1 VESSKMNAEAETS
14 GMPRVVRLVRVI
26 ARIAL
31 GGLFVFAGVAKA
43 YDPGEFA
50 TEIQKYNLLP
60 WVPGVALALY
70 LPWLEI
76 LAGLLLA
83 LKIFERGA
91 LIVLTVLLV
100 IFTLALGSAMVRG
113 LDIDCGCFGK
123 AFTSTGTTF
132 PLVRNLVLLILA
144 GFIWR
149 DNK

>member
-1 VESSKMNAEAETS
+1 MESSKMNAEAETS
-14 GMPRVVRLVRVI
+14 GMPRLVRLVRVI

>member
-1 VESSKMNAEAETS
+1 MNAEAETS

>member
-1 VESSKMNAEAETS
+1 MESSKMSAEADS
-14 GMPRVVRLVRVI
+14 GGWPRVVRAVRVI

-31 GGLFVFAGVAKA
+31 GALFVFAGVAKA

-60 WVPGVALALY
+60 WVPGVLVALY

-83 LKIFERGA
+83 LKIFEKGA
-91 LIVLTVLLV
+91 LLVLTALLV

-113 LDIDCGCFGK
+113 LNIDCGCFGK
-123 AFTSTGTTF
+123 AFASTGTTI
-132 PLVRNLVLLILA
+132 PLVRNLALLILA

>member
-1 VESSKMNAEAETS
+1 MESSKMNAEAETS

-60 WVPGVALALY
+60 WVPGVLVALY

-83 LKIFERGA
+83 LKIFEKGA
-91 LIVLTVLLV
+91 LLVLTALLV

-113 LDIDCGCFGK
+113 LNIDCGCFGK
-123 AFTSTGTTF
+123 AFASTGTTI
-132 PLVRNLVLLILA
+132 PLVRNLALLILA

>member
-1 VESSKMNAEAETS
+1 MESSKMSAEADS
-14 GMPRVVRLVRVI
+14 GGLPRVVRVVRVI

-31 GGLFVFAGVAKA
+31 GALFVFAGVAKA

-60 WVPGVALALY
+60 WVPGVLVALY

-83 LKIFERGA
+83 LKIFEKGA
-91 LIVLTVLLV
+91 LLVLTVLLV

-113 LDIDCGCFGK
+113 LNIDCGCFGK
-123 AFTSTGTTF
+123 AFTSTGTTI